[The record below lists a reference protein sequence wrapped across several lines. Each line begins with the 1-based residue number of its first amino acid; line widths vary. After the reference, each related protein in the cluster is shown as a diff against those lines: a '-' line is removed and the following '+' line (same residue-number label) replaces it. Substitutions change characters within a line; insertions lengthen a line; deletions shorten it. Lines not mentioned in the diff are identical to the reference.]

1 MAQMNFQC
9 FFFLRTTNLGSE
21 GTMPETIY
29 GKENW
34 IKKENKR
41 PNFNIH
47 GCFLNSVSN

>member
-34 IKKENKR
+34 KKKGKQKTKLQHTWLF
-41 PNFNIH
+41 PQF
-47 GCFLNSVSN
+47 SK